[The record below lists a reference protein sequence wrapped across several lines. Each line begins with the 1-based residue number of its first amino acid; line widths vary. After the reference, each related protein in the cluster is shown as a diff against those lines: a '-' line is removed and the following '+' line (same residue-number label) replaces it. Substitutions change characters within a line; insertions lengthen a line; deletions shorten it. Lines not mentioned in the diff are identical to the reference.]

1 MEVSEEN
8 FRHLTE
14 NRVLVV
20 IPFGTK
26 IYLKGKAQIFAIYS
40 NSIDIFGAKFDANSN
55 FPIDVFSPRGYSLL
69 CFEALQNCGA
79 EAPKELKLPSAQW
92 VILPTFLGIAHCS
105 LKFGFMG
112 LKFGCFI
119 LEI

>member
-1 MEVSEEN
+1 
-8 FRHLTE
+8 
-14 NRVLVV
+14 
-20 IPFGTK
+20 
-26 IYLKGKAQIFAIYS
+26 
-40 NSIDIFGAKFDANSN
+40 
-55 FPIDVFSPRGYSLL
+55 
-69 CFEALQNCGA
+69 LQNCGA